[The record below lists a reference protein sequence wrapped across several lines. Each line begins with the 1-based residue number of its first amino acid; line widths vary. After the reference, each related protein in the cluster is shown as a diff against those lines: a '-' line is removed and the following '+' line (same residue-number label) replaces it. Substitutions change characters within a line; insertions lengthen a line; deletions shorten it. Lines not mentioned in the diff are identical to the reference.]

1 MREQLSIFD
10 LMQDDLRKLYDERAA
25 IQQQIDEALSSDD
38 QKTFEQCKKQLDDVQ
53 KKINGIQL
61 RTRSKG
67 AK

>member
-10 LMQDDLRKLYDERAA
+10 LMHDDLRKLYDERAA